1 MQLPL
6 YLLELLVPGLY
17 VLLQL
22 FVLGHLLVR
31 HLLSQLQLLGLLQV
45 DNLCLLLTIFI
56 KNMKKKKSCLVLNTL

>member
-22 FVLGHLLVR
+22 LVLGHLLVR

-56 KNMKKKKSCLVLNTL
+56 KNMKKKSFLVLNTL